1 MIITKDNFKEVTEDM
16 LQKGFTIDAHT
27 IEAGVDILS
36 HVLDVLGKGKWRKG
50 VEQELF
56 NHEQRIKALESK

>member
-1 MIITKDNFKEVTEDM
+1 MIITKDNFKDVTEDM
-16 LQKGFTIDAHT
+16 LHKGFTIDAHT

-50 VEQELF
+50 VEQELL
-56 NHEQRIKALESK
+56 NHEQRIKALEAK